1 VSTKPTNLLAKQV
14 NSKHRHTN
22 IVCCIYVM
30 SNTAIE
36 KYIVK
41 EHNTRWTSYMVRS

>member
-1 VSTKPTNLLAKQV
+1 
-14 NSKHRHTN
+14 
-22 IVCCIYVM
+22 M